1 MLQTH
6 QQNQLPLKYM
16 FYHLIKTNEHQK
28 LQVVFCLYFLSHQG
42 GGASQKVSL
51 PSSQWYTLVKGP
63 NVKKGCELSGTLS
76 RLLRHAG
83 IYTARHE
90 AEWRLPY
97 HLEITKC
104 LLQCHHSFRVGPTV
118 PEPNPEAKL
127 WLIAEHVSSAAHL
140 RKDD

>member
-1 MLQTH
+1 
-6 QQNQLPLKYM
+6 M
-16 FYHLIKTNEHQK
+16 FHHLIKTNKHQK

-51 PSSQWYTLVKGP
+51 PSSPWHTLVKGP
-63 NVKKGCELSGTLS
+63 NVKKGCELTGSLS
-76 RLLRHAG
+76 HLLNKQASTQLAMKLNG
-83 IYTARHE
+83 AFLTI
-90 AEWRLPY
+90 W
-97 HLEITKC
+97 K
-104 LLQCHHSFRVGPTV
+104 LQNVFSNVTSSFQVGPTV